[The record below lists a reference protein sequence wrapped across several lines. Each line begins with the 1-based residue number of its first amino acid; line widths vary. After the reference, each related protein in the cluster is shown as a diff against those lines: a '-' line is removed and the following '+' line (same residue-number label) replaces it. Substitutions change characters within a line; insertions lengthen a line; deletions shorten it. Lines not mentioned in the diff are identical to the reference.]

1 MPRTPEWLT
10 RIAGANLALKA
21 MACGLALI
29 TFHAVRSTTSYESS
43 FEVPLVV
50 EVEKGVAVMSQDP
63 LTVEVTCRGSQ
74 EDIAV
79 LKQERIKVVVN
90 ARADNPDE
98 PERTLP
104 VGTGEVQGA
113 SRVRVIR
120 VRPETVRL
128 RFDREDTK
136 VVAVSRPRVVGT
148 PFRGK
153 VELTYEPTNVT
164 VCGSHRGLR
173 EITLVDTQP
182 VDVDGRAQSFSR
194 VVGVLPPA
202 NTWVSSITPP
212 EVTVKIN
219 ITTRTI
225 DRVWTNV
232 PVLAIVRSGRMRNVV
247 FDPPAVTVTLRGREE
262 VLRTFVLPPSAV
274 LADCSAVDP
283 STSNRV
289 AVAANLPPSID
300 AQATLSPDSVA
311 VGPAPDQ

>member
-10 RIAGANLALKA
+10 RIVGTNLALKA
-21 MACGLALI
+21 LAFGLALI
-29 TFHAVRSTTSYESS
+29 TFHAVRSTTSYEAS
-43 FEVPLVV
+43 FEVPLAV
-50 EVEKGVAVMSQDP
+50 EVEKGFAVMSQDP

-74 EDIAV
+74 EDLAG
-79 LKQERIKVVVN
+79 LKQEKVKVVVN
-90 ARADNPDE
+90 ARTDSPDE

-104 VGTGEVQGA
+104 VGTGDVRSA
-113 SRVRVIR
+113 PRVRVIR

-128 RFDREDTK
+128 RFDREDSK

-164 VCGSHRGLR
+164 VYGSHRGLK
-173 EITLVDTQP
+173 EIASVDTQP

-202 NTWVSSITPP
+202 NTWVSSIAPP
-212 EVTVKIN
+212 EVTVKVSIS
-219 ITTRTI
+219 TRTI

-232 PVLAIVRSGRMRNVV
+232 PVLAILRSGRIRNVV

-262 VLRTFVLPPSAV
+262 VLSGLVLPPAAV

-300 AQATLSPDSVA
+300 VQATLSPDSVA
-311 VGPAPDQ
+311 VGPAPDP